1 MICPEAEAYEIWGD
15 EMQINRLFEMV
26 YLLLNKKSVTAKE
39 LAERFEVSARTIYR
53 DLDILSSA
61 GIPVYTSQ
69 GKGGGISLMDHFVLN
84 KSVLS
89 ERDKNEILY
98 ALQSL
103 AVAKSPES
111 EKVLAKLNGF
121 FDHKSSNWI
130 EADLTPWGSGKDSQN
145 SFSKLKEAIL
155 NRRVICFEYFNAAGE
170 SSRRTVE
177 PIKLIF
183 KVYAW
188 YLHGFCR
195 SRKAYRTFKISRM
208 SEIILTD
215 EHFEERDIP
224 ENLSMEEDETSLIS
238 LQMNVT
244 SDSAYRVFDDFSDT
258 DIQRMDDGSF
268 SITVRL
274 PESNWLIG
282 YLLSY
287 GDSLTVL
294 EPEHIRDKLRAQ
306 AVRISARYQT

>member
-1 MICPEAEAYEIWGD
+1 MWGD
-15 EMQINRLFEMV
+15 KMQINRLFEMV
-26 YLLLNKKSVTAKE
+26 YLLLNKKSVTARE

-69 GKGGGISLMDHFVLN
+69 GKGGGISLMDNFILN
-84 KSVLS
+84 KSVFS
-89 ERDKNEILY
+89 EEEKNEILY

-103 AVAKSPES
+103 SVAQSPES
-111 EKVLAKLNGF
+111 RKVLAKLNGI
-121 FDHKSSNWI
+121 FDHKSSDWI
-130 EADLTPWGSGKDSQN
+130 EADLTPWGSGKDSQS
-145 SFSKLKEAIL
+145 SFSRLKEAIL

-177 PIKLIF
+177 PVKLIF

-188 YLHGFCR
+188 YLYGFCR

-208 SEIILTD
+208 SQIILSD
-215 EHFEERDIP
+215 ESFDEREIP
-224 ENLSMEEDETSLIS
+224 ESPKLEEDETSL
-238 LQMNVT
+238 LCLHMNVT
-244 SDSAYRVFDDFSDT
+244 TDSAYRLFDDFSET

-268 SITVRL
+268 SVTVRF

-294 EPEHIRDKLRAQ
+294 EPEHVREKLQEQ
-306 AVRISARYQT
+306 AERISARYQTKR